1 MKSAP
6 LPADWNQGPLKTL
19 VADNFA
25 EVAKDSNKN
34 VFIFYYAPWSGELT
48 FAVYITFM
56 KQMIK

>member
-48 FAVYITFM
+48 FAVYITLS
-56 KQMIK
+56 